1 MLDAA
6 FKKKKRFMKK
16 CIETETS
23 NVAAGILLRMEHFK
37 SVSYIELGVGEFVA
51 PVNKSTT

>member
-23 NVAAGILLRMEHFK
+23 NFAAGIILRMEHFK
-37 SVSYIELGVGEFVA
+37 SDSNIELGVGEFVA